1 MIAAFIDG
9 LFRYQFLQN
18 ALLTSIIVGL
28 ISGVIGS
35 FIILRGMSL
44 MGDAISHMLFY
55 QGSLFLICLVSI
67 IFLALLFLAY

>member
-1 MIAAFIDG
+1 MSAFIDG

-18 ALLTSIIVGL
+18 ALLTSVIVGL

-44 MGDAISHMLFY
+44 MGDAISHAVFTR
-55 QGSLFLICLVSI
+55 GRCFLYVWFQLYFFGAS
-67 IFLALLFLAY
+67 IFLAY

>member
-18 ALLTSIIVGL
+18 ALLTSVIVGL

-44 MGDAISHMLFY
+44 IPMLFY